1 VRASCISGDYLVF
14 RRLVLVLGLTVSLAA
29 PLRAQPLDFDVELM
43 LAQAPVAAPSNW
55 AREPETGRI
64 TALAVGALAGVV
76 ALNFYMGGLAYL
88 PFTGVVATTPLA
100 TAESIVA
107 ISRVYAVG
115 AAGAGALIG
124 NYIYERQQR
133 RQDASYGR

>member
-1 VRASCISGDYLVF
+1 MF

-29 PLRAQPLDFDVELM
+29 PLRAQTTDFDVELM

-55 AREPETGRI
+55 QRTNETGRI
-64 TALAVGALAGVV
+64 TALAVGAVAGVV

-88 PFTGVVATTPLA
+88 PFTGVTATTPLA

-107 ISRVYAVG
+107 ISRVYAVT

-133 RQDASYGR
+133 RQDAAFTR

>member
-1 VRASCISGDYLVF
+1 LFSGGYLVF
-14 RRLVLVLGLTVSLAA
+14 RRLALILALTVSLVA